1 MKALQRHQLLDATWR
16 TGPGAQYVIKR
27 LGPVACSAIPAHIR
41 RCPGDGSF
49 EDGEWHWREG
59 CDDCLRRAATG
70 HLGWITPPP
79 IIVFECERRIGPGD
93 LPSAS
98 PS

>member
-1 MKALQRHQLLDATWR
+1 MTGQQLPAD
-16 TGPGAQYVIKR
+16 
-27 LGPVACSAIPAHIR
+27 VA

-49 EDGEWHWREG
+49 EDGEQHWREG
-59 CDDCLRRAATG
+59 CDDCLRRTAPGG
-70 HLGWITPPP
+70 HNSIDPPP
-79 IIVFECERRIGPGD
+79 IIVFECEYRLGPED

>member
-1 MKALQRHQLLDATWR
+1 MSAT
-16 TGPGAQYVIKR
+16 
-27 LGPVACSAIPAHIR
+27 LPARIR
-41 RCPGDGSF
+41 RCPGVGSF
-49 EDGEWHWREG
+49 EDGEQYWREG

-70 HLGWITPPP
+70 ESGWITPPS
-79 IIVFECERRIGPGD
+79 IIAFECHRRIGPGD